1 MSQITTDLK
10 QSLTRL
16 RNQDVV
22 AIPTETVYGLA
33 ADASCDKAIKKI
45 FSLKQRPLDH
55 PLIMHVAPEWDLLS
69 WVTFL
74 PDYAQHLISLYWPG
88 PLTLVLQANLHNV
101 NPLVTGG
108 QTTIAIRAPNHPLTL
123 DLIRQFGRPLVAPS
137 ANLFGKISPTTAEH
151 VQQSFIDQDVL
162 ILDGGRCE
170 VGIEST
176 IILATDPQEFKILRH
191 GIIHEEQLRA
201 TNLAKLNHESAT
213 VRVSG
218 ALAHHYQPE
227 KPLYYVE
234 YGNVLTDTSN
244 TYILHFSELP
254 TTELSFQLIL
264 DPVKVAHELYYQLR
278 KADAS
283 IASTIIIELPPKL
296 LIWQA
301 LRDRIVKAGTPL

>member
-1 MSQITTDLK
+1 M
-10 QSLTRL
+10 
-16 RNQDVV
+16 
-22 AIPTETVYGLA
+22 
-33 ADASCDKAIKKI
+33 
-45 FSLKQRPLDH
+45 
-55 PLIMHVAPEWDLLS
+55 
-69 WVTFL
+69 
-74 PDYAQHLISLYWPG
+74 
-88 PLTLVLQANLHNV
+88 
-101 NPLVTGG
+101 
-108 QTTIAIRAPNHPLTL
+108 
-123 DLIRQFGRPLVAPS
+123 
-137 ANLFGKISPTTAEH
+137 
-151 VQQSFIDQDVL
+151 
-162 ILDGGRCE
+162 
-170 VGIEST
+170 
-176 IILATDPQEFKILRH
+176 
-191 GIIHEEQLRA
+191 RA